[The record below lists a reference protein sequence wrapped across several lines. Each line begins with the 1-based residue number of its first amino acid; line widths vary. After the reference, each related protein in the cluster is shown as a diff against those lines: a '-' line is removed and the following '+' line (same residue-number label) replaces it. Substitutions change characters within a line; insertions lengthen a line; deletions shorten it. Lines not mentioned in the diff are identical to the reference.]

1 MFGTVVT
8 DVCQGTSNG
17 LVSVNETP
25 ENRIRA
31 LRSRYENCLYVDGNL
46 EITGLD
52 HEQLYSTDRKS
63 VVEGKSVNL
72 GGRRIIQQ
80 KTRDNASSQHAHGRA
95 SRVAHAIAAASSP

>member
-52 HEQLYSTDRKS
+52 HEQFYSTDLSFLNSIRE
-63 VVEGKSVNL
+63 V
-72 GGRRIIQQ
+72 R
-80 KTRDNASSQHAHGRA
+80 SSTQFANSTGA
-95 SRVAHAIAAASSP
+95 MIAELR